1 MNQVQTIQ
9 LGIVTHGPLLLFTP
23 LCFFLSQK
31 LLALGN
37 TNEVTHSYMQ
47 GINVQDI
54 VQDLQF
60 VEAYLNQLGM
70 FTFSMVIAFFCL
82 YYQSYWYAKM
92 VVCQTITIL
101 SHITCTLLL

>member
-1 MNQVQTIQ
+1 MAFNAYTGYIYSTVGITLKIMYDCINEWMYMNQVHTIQ
-9 LGIVTHGPLLLFTP
+9 LGIVTHGPLLLFTL
-23 LCFFLSQK
+23 LCCFLPQK

-60 VEAYLNQLGM
+60 VEAHLNQLGM
-70 FTFSMVIAFFCL
+70 L
-82 YYQSYWYAKM
+82 
-92 VVCQTITIL
+92 
-101 SHITCTLLL
+101 

>member
-1 MNQVQTIQ
+1 MYMNQVQTIH
-9 LGIVTHGPLLLFTP
+9 LGIVTHGPLLLFTL
-23 LCFFLSQK
+23 LCCFLPQK

-70 FTFSMVIAFFCL
+70 L
-82 YYQSYWYAKM
+82 Y
-92 VVCQTITIL
+92 L
-101 SHITCTLLL
+101 

>member
-1 MNQVQTIQ
+1 MAFNAYTGYIYSTVGITLKIMYDCINEWMYMNQVHTIQ
-9 LGIVTHGPLLLFTP
+9 LVIVTHGPLLLFTL
-23 LCFFLSQK
+23 LCCFLPQK

-70 FTFSMVIAFFCL
+70 L
-82 YYQSYWYAKM
+82 
-92 VVCQTITIL
+92 
-101 SHITCTLLL
+101 

>member
-1 MNQVQTIQ
+1 MV
-9 LGIVTHGPLLLFTP
+9 LFYYLLHCVVF
-23 LCFFLSQK
+23 SQK
-31 LLALGN
+31 LFALGN

-82 YYQSYWYAKM
+82 YYQGYWYAKM
-92 VVCQTITIL
+92 VVCQTIAIL
-101 SHITCTLLL
+101 SHITCTLL

>member
-1 MNQVQTIQ
+1 MRSKTIQ
-9 LGIVTHGPLLLFTP
+9 LGIVAQSLQLFTA
-23 LCFFLSQK
+23 LCCFLPQK

-70 FTFSMVIAFFCL
+70 L
-82 YYQSYWYAKM
+82 Y
-92 VVCQTITIL
+92 I
-101 SHITCTLLL
+101 

>member
-1 MNQVQTIQ
+1 MAFNAYTGYIYSTVGITLKIHVMYDCINEWMYMNQVHTIQ
-9 LGIVTHGPLLLFTP
+9 LGIVTHGPLLLFTL
-23 LCFFLSQK
+23 LCCFLPQK

-70 FTFSMVIAFFCL
+70 L
-82 YYQSYWYAKM
+82 
-92 VVCQTITIL
+92 
-101 SHITCTLLL
+101 